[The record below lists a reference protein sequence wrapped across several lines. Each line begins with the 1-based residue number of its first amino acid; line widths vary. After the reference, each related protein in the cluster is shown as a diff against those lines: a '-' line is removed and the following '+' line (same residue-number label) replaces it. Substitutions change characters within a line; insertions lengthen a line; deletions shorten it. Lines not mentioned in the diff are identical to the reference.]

1 MRRWIW
7 VAVVIVVAVGA
18 IWGWPRL
25 RAAQVERAAAAI
37 EATDDPAER
46 VEKAVAFLTSNT
58 SAPVDVVRRVL
69 AAGVRGASD
78 QGGPEAVVA
87 FCDRLMPLQF
97 CKAARGALLTS
108 LDGALLESS
117 DPNAVARAN
126 DLAREV
132 VKTGGYP
139 AMTYLYMAW
148 QHSASESADPR
159 ATVDLALAG
168 AALGDSATA
177 SEWPGVMDRAYAS
190 LFAQVARERGLD
202 EAIAAADSVVG
213 KTQDP
218 LVAGSVYANVYRLLV
233 EDDPAGAV
241 SAARSLASLSG
252 FKGSSVMNDV
262 AYDLATRDL
271 APDVAVE
278 LAEAA
283 LVLAPSRYDSV
294 LVLDTAGWARY
305 RAGDHAAA
313 VAHLSKAFSMLDET
327 PSFGNEIVAHLV
339 TSYKAAGKTDEAIDL
354 LALLVARSVDPADPA
369 RAELSALLR
378 KRDGSDAAMKD
389 LVAAKADLGLS
400 PAPDFALAGGDGKTV
415 TLAGLRG
422 NVVLVCF
429 WSYG

>member
-1 MRRWIW
+1 
-7 VAVVIVVAVGA
+7 
-18 IWGWPRL
+18 
-25 RAAQVERAAAAI
+25 
-37 EATDDPAER
+37 
-46 VEKAVAFLTSNT
+46 
-58 SAPVDVVRRVL
+58 
-69 AAGVRGASD
+69 
-78 QGGPEAVVA
+78 
-87 FCDRLMPLQF
+87 
-97 CKAARGALLTS
+97 
-108 LDGALLESS
+108 
-117 DPNAVARAN
+117 
-126 DLAREV
+126 
-132 VKTGGYP
+132 
-139 AMTYLYMAW
+139 
-148 QHSASESADPR
+148 
-159 ATVDLALAG
+159 
-168 AALGDSATA
+168 
-177 SEWPGVMDRAYAS
+177 
-190 LFAQVARERGLD
+190 
-202 EAIAAADSVVG
+202 
-213 KTQDP
+213 
-218 LVAGSVYANVYRLLV
+218 
-233 EDDPAGAV
+233 
-241 SAARSLASLSG
+241 
-252 FKGSSVMNDV
+252 MNDV